1 MTLLRKLKEKL
12 FCPLVSS
19 LIQIF
24 VLYILFFQFFEI
36 KDHYYSSISNARIKA
51 KIESRINQC
60 GKDYW
65 LTWIVLDG
73 NNSKEKYFFQDV
85 IGCAPNKNG
94 NCAFSVKEAKLNK
107 FYNEEFHRVDEKTYE
122 FLTSIENGVSAY
134 YNDMSF
140 LKKFP
145 SINEVLKNSNKTIYE
160 LGISVTKDIRRNLVY
175 VFAMTNTSK
184 ENKSCDKDQ
193 MILILE
199 DLSIYAKENL

>member
-1 MTLLRKLKEKL
+1 MTSLRKLKEKL

-73 NNSKEKYFFQDV
+73 NNSKEKYFFQDI

-107 FYNEEFHRVDEKTYE
+107 FYNEEFHRVDEKTYK

>member
-1 MTLLRKLKEKL
+1 MISFRKIKEKI
-12 FCPLVSS
+12 FCPLVTS

-24 VLYILFFQFFEI
+24 ILYVLFFQFFEI

-73 NNSKEKYFFQDV
+73 NSSKEKYFFQDV
-85 IGCAPNKNG
+85 IGCSSKPG
-94 NCAFSVKEAKLNK
+94 DCAFSVKEAKLNK
-107 FYNEEFHRVDEKTYE
+107 FYNEEFHKVDSKTYK
-122 FLTSIENGVSAY
+122 FLTSIDNGVSGY
-134 YNDMSF
+134 YKDMTF
-140 LKKFP
+140 LKNFP
-145 SINEVLKNSNKTIYE
+145 AINEVINNSNKTIYE
-160 LGISVTKDIRRNLVY
+160 LGISVTKDVRRNLVY

-184 ENKSCDKDQ
+184 ENKKCDKDQ

>member
-1 MTLLRKLKEKL
+1 MIIIRKLKEKL

-199 DLSIYAKENL
+199 NLSIYAKENL

>member
-199 DLSIYAKENL
+199 NLSIYAKENL

>member
-1 MTLLRKLKEKL
+1 MVIVRRLKERL

-24 VLYILFFQFFEI
+24 ILYVLFFQFFEI

-51 KIESRINQC
+51 KIESRINEC

-73 NNSKEKYFFQDV
+73 NSSKEKYFFQDV
-85 IGCAPNKNG
+85 IGCSPRKTG
-94 NCAFSVKEAKLNK
+94 DCAFSVKEAKLNK
-107 FYNEEFHRVDEKTYE
+107 FYNEEFHKVDRKTYE
-122 FLTSIENGVSAY
+122 FLTSIENGISGY

-140 LKKFP
+140 LKNF
-145 SINEVLKNSNKTIYE
+145 SAINDVINNSNKTIYE
-160 LGISVTKDIRRNLVY
+160 LGISVTKDFKRNLVY

-184 ENKSCDKDQ
+184 ENKNCNKEQ

>member
-1 MTLLRKLKEKL
+1 MTSLRKLKEKL

-73 NNSKEKYFFQDV
+73 NNSKEKYFFQDI

-145 SINEVLKNSNKTIYE
+145 SINEVLKNTNKTIYE

>member
-1 MTLLRKLKEKL
+1 MIIIRKLKEKL

-73 NNSKEKYFFQDV
+73 NNSKEKYFFQEI

-145 SINEVLKNSNKTIYE
+145 SINEVIKNSNKTIYE

>member
-1 MTLLRKLKEKL
+1 MTSLRKLKEKL

-199 DLSIYAKENL
+199 NLSIYAKENL

>member
-1 MTLLRKLKEKL
+1 MTSLRKLKEKL

-73 NNSKEKYFFQDV
+73 NNSKEKYFFQDI

-107 FYNEEFHRVDEKTYE
+107 FYNEEFHRVDEKTYK

-145 SINEVLKNSNKTIYE
+145 SINEVLKNTNKTIYE

>member
-1 MTLLRKLKEKL
+1 MIIIRKLKEKL

-85 IGCAPNKNG
+85 IGCVPNKNG

-107 FYNEEFHRVDEKTYE
+107 FYNEEFHRVDKKTYE
-122 FLTSIENGVSAY
+122 FLTSIENGVSGY

-145 SINEVLKNSNKTIYE
+145 SIDEVLKNSNKTIYE

-184 ENKSCDKDQ
+184 ENKSCDKNQ

>member
-1 MTLLRKLKEKL
+1 MTSFKKIKEKI
-12 FCPLVSS
+12 FCPLVTS

-24 VLYILFFQFFEI
+24 ILYVLFFQFFEI

-51 KIESRINQC
+51 KIESRINEC

-73 NNSKEKYFFQDV
+73 NSSKEKYFFQDV
-85 IGCAPNKNG
+85 IGCSSENKAD
-94 NCAFSVKEAKLNK
+94 CAFSVKEAKLNK
-107 FYNEEFHRVDEKTYE
+107 FYNEEFHKVDKKTYE
-122 FLTSIENGVSAY
+122 FLTSIDNGVSGY
-134 YNDMSF
+134 YKDMSF
-140 LKKFP
+140 LKNFP
-145 SINEVLKNSNKTIYE
+145 AINEVIKNSNKTIYE
-160 LGISVTKDIRRNLVY
+160 LGISVTKDLRRNLVY

-184 ENKSCDKDQ
+184 ENKKCDKDQ

>member
-1 MTLLRKLKEKL
+1 MTSLRKLKEKL

-184 ENKSCDKDQ
+184 ENKSCDKNQ

-199 DLSIYAKENL
+199 NLSIYAKENL